1 MSVIVIDA
9 KSIANCALPSTNAGI
24 PATCPAIAPALPI
37 AVPTTCPA
45 PTARESAITSGAYF
59 NASASAL
66 ALPNI
71 LDNDVEFLNFPIFIN
86 SSALRDLYLSLYKL
100 FSFLKLALYAA
111 QFALLSLSAFS
122 SSVKDFIERE
132 AGMENV
138 DVI

>member
-1 MSVIVIDA
+1 MLAVTITSPILGGIIKATNLSATYCVAYVVMSVIVIDA

-71 LDNDVEFLNFPIFIN
+71 LDNDVAFLNC
-86 SSALRDLYLSLYKL
+86 K
-100 FSFLKLALYAA
+100 
-111 QFALLSLSAFS
+111 
-122 SSVKDFIERE
+122 
-132 AGMENV
+132 
-138 DVI
+138 